1 VRLLICAGGTGGG
14 IYPALSV
21 LQALTKKDESV
32 RMKAEEDRDWMSVN
46 HPSPSIFHPSE
57 VLWVGG
63 IGGME
68 TDLVK
73 RAGVPFEAI
82 SAAGVH
88 GVGLRALPRNLWLLG
103 RGYRQARRIVR
114 RFRPDILFFTGG
126 YMGVPVA
133 LAGRKIPSVVYV
145 PDIEPGLALKVQSRF
160 ASRIA
165 VSTEDSRHYFP
176 RHPGVAITGYP
187 TRPDLNAWSPE
198 QARQFMGTSVDLPTL
213 LVFGGSRGAR
223 SINQALLSALPA
235 LLKEMQVIHISGQPD
250 WPEVEAFRT
259 SLVPGDAARYHA
271 YTYLHEM
278 GAALGAADLALTRAG
293 ASTLGELPLF
303 GLPAILVP
311 YPYAWRY
318 QQTNAQYLARRGAAM
333 VLADADLNTQLLPVV
348 RRLMGDQAQR
358 NQMSQLMRSLARP
371 AAADSIA
378 DLLLNLSARPGKDV
392 SRG

>member
-1 VRLLICAGGTGGG
+1 M
-14 IYPALSV
+14 
-21 LQALTKKDESV
+21 TKKDESG
-32 RMKAEEDRDWMSVN
+32 RMNAEEGRDRNVSD
-46 HPSPSIFHPSE
+46 HPSSSTFHPLE

-88 GVGLRALPRNLWLLG
+88 GVGLRALTGNLWLLG
-103 RGYRQARRIVR
+103 RGYRQAQRIVQ
-114 RFRPDILFFTGG
+114 RFRPDVLFFTGG
-126 YMGVPVA
+126 YVGVPVA
-133 LAGRKIPSVVYV
+133 LAGRKIPSGVYV

-165 VSTEDSRHYFP
+165 VSTEDSRQYFS
-176 RHPGVAITGYP
+176 HNAGVTITGYP
-187 TRPDLNAWSPE
+187 TRPDLKAWNLG
-198 QARQFMGTSVDLPTL
+198 QAQQFFGLSANLPTL

-235 LLKEMQVIHISGQPD
+235 LLNEMQVIHLSGQSD
-250 WPEVEAFRT
+250 WPEVEVFRS
-259 SLVPGDAARYHA
+259 SLVPEDAARYHA
-271 YTYLHEM
+271 FPYLHEM
-278 GAALGAADLALTRAG
+278 GAALAAADLALTRAG

-318 QQTNAQYLARRGAAM
+318 QQTNAQYLARHGAAL
-333 VLADADLNTQLLPVV
+333 VLPDADLNTQLLPVV
-348 RRLMGDQAQR
+348 RKLMGDQARR
-358 NQMSQLMRSLARP
+358 NKMSQHMRSLARP

-378 DLLLNLSARPGKDV
+378 ALLLDLSARPGKDV
-392 SRG
+392 PRG

>member
-1 VRLLICAGGTGGG
+1 V
-14 IYPALSV
+14 YPALSV
-21 LQALTKKDESV
+21 LQALTKQDESG
-32 RMKAEEDRDWMSVN
+32 RMKAEEDRDEMSFN
-46 HPSPSIFHPSE
+46 HHPSPSTFHSSG

-88 GVGLRALPRNLWLLG
+88 GVGLQALPRNLWLLG
-103 RGYRQARRIVR
+103 RGYRQARHIVR
-114 RFRPDILFFTGG
+114 RFRPDVLFFTGG
-126 YMGVPVA
+126 YVGVPVA
-133 LAGRKIPSVVYV
+133 LAGRKIPSAVYV

-165 VSTEDSRHYFP
+165 VSTEDSRQYFP
-176 RHPGVAITGYP
+176 RHPGVVITGYP
-187 TRPDLNAWSPE
+187 TRPDLNTWSLE
-198 QARQFMGTSVDLPTL
+198 QARQFLGTSADLPTL

-235 LLKEMQVIHISGQPD
+235 LLREMQVIHISGQSD

-259 SLVPGDAARYHA
+259 SLVPEDAARYHA
-271 YTYLHEM
+271 YAYLHEM
-278 GAALGAADLALTRAG
+278 GAALAVADLALTRAG

-318 QQTNAQYLARRGAAM
+318 QQTNAQYLARRGAAL
-333 VLADADLNTQLLPVV
+333 VLSDADLNTQLLPVV

-358 NQMSQLMRSLARP
+358 SQMSQLMRSLARP

-378 DLLLNLSARPGKDV
+378 DLLLDLSARPGKDV